1 MSANWKPRFLRLA
14 AASHTLAAIWLP
26 PITTLPLAI
35 GFWLASRDPRGQK
48 PLLVAAI
55 AAEALAF
62 HVFNAVW
69 IIPLLLLWR
78 VIDADSHGVESA
90 VRGAGI
96 GSLRGLFEGHRT
108 EDGIPL
114 SRIVNNT
121 PSLLVFLRHAGCP
134 FCKQA
139 LADLAAAKPEL
150 DRRGVRIILVHH
162 SSEGSIRP
170 VPGISVAS
178 DAERRLYRKFGLM
191 RGNLLRILGP
201 TAFAQGMLAVLRDRH
216 GIGLFDG
223 DLFQMPGMFLV
234 HGDDILASYYHRVAG
249 DRPDYAAFVLRNI
262 NSFQP
267 Q

>member
-1 MSANWKPRFLRLA
+1 
-14 AASHTLAAIWLP
+14 
-26 PITTLPLAI
+26 
-35 GFWLASRDPRGQK
+35 
-48 PLLVAAI
+48 
-55 AAEALAF
+55 
-62 HVFNAVW
+62 
-69 IIPLLLLWR
+69 LLLLWR

-170 VPGISVAS
+170 VPGISAAA
-178 DAERRLYRKFGLM
+178 DRLFFYRQRPLIARQPRIGA
-191 RGNLLRILGP
+191 RGSRIG
-201 TAFAQGMLAVLRDRH
+201 
-216 GIGLFDG
+216 
-223 DLFQMPGMFLV
+223 
-234 HGDDILASYYHRVAG
+234 SY
-249 DRPDYAAFVLRNI
+249 LRND
-262 NSFQP
+262 SDHADTDYRRRKALPSGTAPLRPLRHEKRGERQ
-267 Q
+267 